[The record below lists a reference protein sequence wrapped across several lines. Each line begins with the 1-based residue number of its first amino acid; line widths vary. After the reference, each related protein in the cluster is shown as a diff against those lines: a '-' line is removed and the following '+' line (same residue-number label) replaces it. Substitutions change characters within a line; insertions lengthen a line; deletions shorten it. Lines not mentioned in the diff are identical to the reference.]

1 MKTHP
6 LNPKSQIL
14 LIGGGGHC
22 KSVIDVIEQEG
33 KFKIAGIIDNNLD
46 IGYGILDYEV
56 IGRDDDLEKLR
67 KKYSYAFI
75 TVGQIKSP
83 DIRIKL
89 FNLLKSLDYELPVI
103 ISPLAY
109 VSKYSEIEEGS
120 IIMHHALINANAKIG
135 RNCIINSKALIEHDV
150 VIEDFCH
157 ISTGAIINGGVV
169 VRKNSFIGSN
179 SVCKEYIEIKENSF
193 IKAGSL
199 VK

>member
-1 MKTHP
+1 LKE
-6 LNPKSQIL
+6 IL
-14 LIGGGGHC
+14 LLGGGGHC

-33 KFKIAGIIDNNLD
+33 KFKIAGIIDNNLKL
-46 IGYGILDYEV
+46 GTKILDYEV
-56 IGRDDDLEKLR
+56 IGKDEDLEKLR
-67 KKYSYAFI
+67 KKFNYAFI

-120 IIMHHALINANAKIG
+120 VIMHHALINANTKIG
-135 RNCIINSKALIEHDV
+135 KNCIINTKALIEHDAKV
-150 VIEDFCH
+150 EDFCH
-157 ISTGAIINGGVV
+157 ISTGAIINGGVI

-179 SVCKEYIEIKENSF
+179 SVCKEYIKIKENSF

>member
-1 MKTHP
+1 MKE
-6 LNPKSQIL
+6 IL

-33 KFKIAGIIDNNLD
+33 KFKIAGIIDNNLKL
-46 IGYGILDYEV
+46 GTKILDYEV
-56 IGRDDDLEKLR
+56 IGKDEDLEKLR
-67 KKYSYAFI
+67 KKFNYAFI

-120 IIMHHALINANAKIG
+120 VIMHHALINANTKIG
-135 RNCIINSKALIEHDV
+135 KNCIINTKALIEHDAKV
-150 VIEDFCH
+150 EDFCH
-157 ISTGAIINGGVV
+157 ISTGAIINGGVI

-179 SVCKEYIEIKENSF
+179 SVCKEYIKIKENSF

>member
-1 MKTHP
+1 LKE
-6 LNPKSQIL
+6 IL

-33 KFKIAGIIDNNLD
+33 KFKIAGIIDNNLKL
-46 IGYGILDYEV
+46 GTKILDYEV
-56 IGRDDDLEKLR
+56 IGKDEDLEKLR
-67 KKYSYAFI
+67 QKYNYAFI

-89 FNLLKSLDYELPVI
+89 FKLLKSLDYELPII

-120 IIMHHALINANAKIG
+120 VIMHHALINANTKIG
-135 RNCIINSKALIEHDV
+135 KNCIINSKALIEHDA

-157 ISTGAIINGGVV
+157 ISTGAIINGGVI

-179 SVCKEYIEIKENSF
+179 SVCKEYIKIKENSF